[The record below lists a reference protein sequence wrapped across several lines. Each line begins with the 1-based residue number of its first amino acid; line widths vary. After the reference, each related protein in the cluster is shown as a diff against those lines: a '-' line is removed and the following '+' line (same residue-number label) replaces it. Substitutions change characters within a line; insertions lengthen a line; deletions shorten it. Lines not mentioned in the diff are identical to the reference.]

1 MLQDGCLPGFGD
13 YLLVKLVSSGVLRAD
28 EPILEAS
35 VEIAGNL
42 APDRESCHG
51 LDDVGAMDAG

>member
-1 MLQDGCLPGFGD
+1 MPGLGG
-13 YLLVKLVSSGVLRAD
+13 YLLAMLVSSGVLRAD

-35 VEIAGNL
+35 IKMAGKL

-51 LDDVGAMDAG
+51 LDDAGAMKAG

>member
-1 MLQDGCLPGFGD
+1 LGD

-35 VEIAGNL
+35 VEMAGKP
-42 APDRESCHG
+42 APDREPCHG
-51 LDDVGAMDAG
+51 LDDAGAMKAG